1 MKSANLVQ
9 IGKIVID
16 EHCPEP
22 KLTSP
27 EQTLVRVR
35 YAAINADDYSAFA
48 GYLGRV
54 YNSQRLLHE
63 FSGEIVALGPQAAA
77 QGFAVG
83 DHVSCNILRGCGVCP
98 ACRRGRTN
106 LCSERSAAGGASSEY
121 IVVNAENLVHLPD
134 EIPLEQGALY
144 WLVSTCTAC
153 VERIAIQ
160 PGSRVLVL
168 GGGAAGLMLLQ
179 LLKKKMPSIL
189 AVSEPVA
196 AKRALARSLGADL
209 VIDPATERI
218 EELILMY
225 SDGQGFDA
233 VIDAAGELTA
243 IENAV
248 GLLARGG
255 TLMLFSNY
263 KVNDALRLSLMELY
277 WKQITIL
284 TSFGIDTSNYT
295 ADSANI
301 LRHLNIA
308 CLIDQILPL
317 DEFQHAMQLYGS
329 RQCLRILLKI

>member
-63 FSGEIVALGPQAAA
+63 FSGEIVALSPQAAA

-98 ACRRGRTN
+98 ACCFSFLKSG
-106 LCSERSAAGGASSEY
+106 CPRSSPSASRS
-121 IVVNAENLVHLPD
+121 P
-134 EIPLEQGALY
+134 
-144 WLVSTCTAC
+144 
-153 VERIAIQ
+153 
-160 PGSRVLVL
+160 
-168 GGGAAGLMLLQ
+168 
-179 LLKKKMPSIL
+179 
-189 AVSEPVA
+189 
-196 AKRALARSLGADL
+196 LARSLGADL

-233 VIDAAGELTA
+233 VIDAAGELSA

-248 GLLARGG
+248 G
-255 TLMLFSNY
+255 
-263 KVNDALRLSLMELY
+263 
-277 WKQITIL
+277 
-284 TSFGIDTSNYT
+284 
-295 ADSANI
+295 
-301 LRHLNIA
+301 
-308 CLIDQILPL
+308 LIDQILPL

>member
-83 DHVSCNILRGCGVCP
+83 DHVSCNILRG
-98 ACRRGRTN
+98 
-106 LCSERSAAGGASSEY
+106 
-121 IVVNAENLVHLPD
+121 
-134 EIPLEQGALY
+134 
-144 WLVSTCTAC
+144 
-153 VERIAIQ
+153 
-160 PGSRVLVL
+160 
-168 GGGAAGLMLLQ
+168 GGAAGLMLLQ

-209 VIDPATERI
+209 VIDPVTERI
-218 EELILMY
+218 EELILTH

-233 VIDAAGELTA
+233 VIDAAGELSA

-263 KVNDALRLSLMELY
+263 KVNDLLKLSLMELY
-277 WKQITIL
+277 WKEVTIL
-284 TSFGIDTSNYT
+284 TSFGADTSNYT

-301 LRHLNIA
+301 LHHLNIA

>member
-16 EHCPEP
+16 EHSPEP

-48 GYLGRV
+48 GYLGRF

-83 DHVSCNILRGCGVCP
+83 DHVSCNILR
-98 ACRRGRTN
+98 
-106 LCSERSAAGGASSEY
+106 
-121 IVVNAENLVHLPD
+121 
-134 EIPLEQGALY
+134 
-144 WLVSTCTAC
+144 
-153 VERIAIQ
+153 
-160 PGSRVLVL
+160 

-209 VIDPATERI
+209 VIGPATERI

-233 VIDAAGELTA
+233 VIDAAGELSA

-248 GLLARGG
+248 GL
-255 TLMLFSNY
+255 
-263 KVNDALRLSLMELY
+263 
-277 WKQITIL
+277 
-284 TSFGIDTSNYT
+284 
-295 ADSANI
+295 
-301 LRHLNIA
+301 
-308 CLIDQILPL
+308 IDQILRSTNFSTRCSSTAAANAY
-317 DEFQHAMQLYGS
+317 EFF
-329 RQCLRILLKI
+329 

>member
-48 GYLGRV
+48 GYLGRF

-144 WLVSTCTAC
+144 WLVSTCTRC
-153 VERIAIQ
+153 VERMAIQ

-179 LLKKKMPSIL
+179 LLK
-189 AVSEPVA
+189 
-196 AKRALARSLGADL
+196 
-209 VIDPATERI
+209 
-218 EELILMY
+218 
-225 SDGQGFDA
+225 
-233 VIDAAGELTA
+233 
-243 IENAV
+243 
-248 GLLARGG
+248 
-255 TLMLFSNY
+255 
-263 KVNDALRLSLMELY
+263 
-277 WKQITIL
+277 
-284 TSFGIDTSNYT
+284 
-295 ADSANI
+295 
-301 LRHLNIA
+301 
-308 CLIDQILPL
+308 
-317 DEFQHAMQLYGS
+317 
-329 RQCLRILLKI
+329 

>member
-1 MKSANLVQ
+1 M
-9 IGKIVID
+9 
-16 EHCPEP
+16 
-22 KLTSP
+22 
-27 EQTLVRVR
+27 
-35 YAAINADDYSAFA
+35 
-48 GYLGRV
+48 
-54 YNSQRLLHE
+54 
-63 FSGEIVALGPQAAA
+63 
-77 QGFAVG
+77 
-83 DHVSCNILRGCGVCP
+83 SCNILRGCGVCP

-233 VIDAAGELTA
+233 VIDAAGELSA

>member
-48 GYLGRV
+48 GYLGRF

-106 LCSERSAAGGASSEY
+106 LCSEQSAAGGASSEY

-153 VERIAIQ
+153 VERMAIQ

-189 AVSEPVA
+189 AVS
-196 AKRALARSLGADL
+196 
-209 VIDPATERI
+209 DPATERI
-218 EELILMY
+218 EELILTH

-233 VIDAAGELTA
+233 VIDAAGELSA

-284 TSFGIDTSNYT
+284 TCFGAAKTNFT
-295 ADSANI
+295 ADYAST

-308 CLIDQILPL
+308 CLIDQVLPL